1 MLTQEYSKN
10 LKEIVSYLRKGKIA
24 LATQL
29 IPKFTEILKSLLTY
43 QDKEGMKYLAG
54 VTRGILDSFQRKD
67 YVLMADLIE
76 YEVMPIIEKLGEGI
90 S

>member
-1 MLTQEYSKN
+1 MVNQEYNN

-29 IPKFTEILKSLLTY
+29 IPKFTEILKSLLAY
-43 QDKEGMKYLAG
+43 QDKEGMKYIAE

-76 YEVMPIIEKLGEGI
+76 YEVIPLIEKVLKGI